1 MQSSAQVCHNSYYLK
16 ISREM
21 GAVSMTEQ
29 AQGRLADAKLGFI
42 GVGNMGGAII
52 RGLLAGGRVARENLV
67 YYDPDPAR
75 QAQMEELGVEAALDN
90 AEVMHAPVV
99 VLGIKPQVMPAVL
112 AQVKEFARPW
122 HLIISIAAGVP
133 LAVLEAAFP
142 ESRVIRVMPNT
153 PTLVGAGMAALAPG
167 TGITPDDLDL
177 ALELFRAVGEA
188 VVVEERLMD
197 AVTGLSGSGPA
208 FVAVFI
214 EALAD
219 GGVKMGLPRPL
230 ALTLASQ
237 TVLGTAKLCLEEEL
251 HPGRLKDM
259 VTSPGGTTIA
269 GLHALE
275 SGGFRGAVMDAVTAA
290 AARSEELGKK
300 S

>member
-1 MQSSAQVCHNSYYLK
+1 MS
-16 ISREM
+16 I
-21 GAVSMTEQ
+21 TEPGK
-29 AQGRLADAKLGFI
+29 GRLAETKLGFI
-42 GVGNMGGAII
+42 GVGSMGGAII
-52 RGLLAGGRVARENLV
+52 RGLLARGRVARENLI
-67 YYDPDPAR
+67 YYDPDPTR
-75 QAQMEELGVEAALDN
+75 QAQMDALEVEAALDN

-99 VLGIKPQVMPAVL
+99 VLGVKPQIMLAVL
-112 AQVKEFARPW
+112 NAVKEFARPW

-133 LAVLEAAFP
+133 LTVLEGALP
-142 ESRVIRVMPNT
+142 DSRVIRVMPNT

-167 TGITPDDLDL
+167 KGVTPEDLNLALDL
-177 ALELFRAVGEA
+177 FGAVGQA

-230 ALTLASQ
+230 ALTLATQ
-237 TVLGTAKLCLEEEL
+237 TVLGTARLCHEEQL
-251 HPGRLKDM
+251 HPAVLKDQ

-275 SGGFRGAVMDAVTAA
+275 SSGFRAAVMDAVSAA
-290 AARSEELGKK
+290 AARSKELGKGK
-300 S
+300 

>member
-1 MQSSAQVCHNSYYLK
+1 M
-16 ISREM
+16 
-21 GAVSMTEQ
+21 
-29 AQGRLADAKLGFI
+29 D
-42 GVGNMGGAII
+42 
-52 RGLLAGGRVARENLV
+52 
-67 YYDPDPAR
+67 D
-75 QAQMEELGVEAALDN
+75 LGVAAALDN
-90 AEVMHAPVV
+90 PEVMHAPVV
-99 VLGIKPQVMPAVL
+99 VLGVKPQVLPAVL
-112 AQVKEFARPW
+112 ASVKEFARPW

-133 LAVLEAAFP
+133 LAVLEEALP
-142 ESRVIRVMPNT
+142 DSRVIRVMPNT

-167 TGITPDDLDL
+167 RGVTPEDL
-177 ALELFRAVGEA
+177 ALALDLFGAVGRA

-230 ALTLASQ
+230 ALTLAIQ
-237 TVLGTAKLCLEEEL
+237 TVLGTARLCHEEQM
-251 HPGRLKDM
+251 HPAVLKDL

-275 SGGFRGAVMDAVTAA
+275 SRGFRSAVMDAVSAA
-290 AARSEELGKK
+290 AARSKELGKK

>member
-1 MQSSAQVCHNSYYLK
+1 M
-16 ISREM
+16 
-21 GAVSMTEQ
+21 SMTEPGK
-29 AQGRLADAKLGFI
+29 GRLAEIKLGFI
-42 GVGNMGGAII
+42 GAGNMGGAII
-52 RGLLAGGRVARENLV
+52 RGLLTGGRVPRENLI
-67 YYDPDPAR
+67 YHDPDPAR
-75 QAQMEELGVEAALDN
+75 QAQMEELGVAAALDN
-90 AEVMHAPVV
+90 PEVMHAPL
-99 VLGIKPQVMPAVL
+99 VLLGVKPQVMPAVL
-112 AQVKEFARPW
+112 AGIREFARPW

-133 LAVLEAAFP
+133 LAVLEAACP

-167 TGITPDDLDL
+167 CRVTPDDLAL
-177 ALELFRAVGEA
+177 ALELFKAVGEA
-188 VVVEERLMD
+188 VVVEERLLD

-230 ALTLASQ
+230 ALTLATQ
-237 TVLGTAKLCLEEEL
+237 TVLGAARLCHEEQM
-251 HPGRLKDM
+251 HPAVLKDL
-259 VTSPGGTTIA
+259 VTSPAGTTIA

-290 AARSEELGKK
+290 ARRSEELGK
-300 S
+300 SN

>member
-1 MQSSAQVCHNSYYLK
+1 
-16 ISREM
+16 
-21 GAVSMTEQ
+21 MTEP
-29 AQGRLADAKLGFI
+29 GKERLADIKLGFI

-52 RGLLAGGRVARENLV
+52 RGLLAGGFVLRENLV

-75 QAQMEELGVEAALDN
+75 QAQMDELGVSTALDN

-99 VLGIKPQVMPAVL
+99 VLAVKPQVLAPVL
-112 AQVKEFARPW
+112 AGVKEFARPW
-122 HLIISIAAGVP
+122 HLIISIAAGVS
-133 LAVLEAAFP
+133 LEVLEGAFP
-142 ESRVIRVMPNT
+142 DSRVIRVMPNA
-153 PTLVGAGMAALAPG
+153 PTLVGAGMVALAPG
-167 TGITPDDLDL
+167 RGVSPEDL
-177 ALELFRAVGEA
+177 ALALDLFRAVGQA

-219 GGVKMGLPRPL
+219 GGVKMGLPRAL
-230 ALTLASQ
+230 AHTMAVQ
-237 TVLGTAKLCLEEEL
+237 TVLGTAKLCLEEDL

-269 GLHALE
+269 GIHALE
-275 SGGFRGAVMDAVTAA
+275 SSGFRGAVMDAVTAA
-290 AARSEELGKK
+290 ARRSEELGKK
-300 S
+300 

>member
-1 MQSSAQVCHNSYYLK
+1 MS
-16 ISREM
+16 I
-21 GAVSMTEQ
+21 TEPGK
-29 AQGRLADAKLGFI
+29 GRLAGIKLGFI
-42 GVGNMGGAII
+42 GVGSMGGAII
-52 RGLLAGGRVARENLV
+52 RALLAGGHVARENLV

-75 QAQMEELGVEAALDN
+75 QAQMDELEVEAALDN
-90 AEVMHAPVV
+90 PEVMHAPVV
-99 VLGIKPQVMPAVL
+99 VLGVKPQALPAIL
-112 AQVKEFARPW
+112 ASIKEFARPW

-133 LAVLEAAFP
+133 LAVLEGAFP
-142 ESRVIRVMPNT
+142 DSRVIRVMPNT

-167 TGITPDDLDL
+167 RGVTPEDL
-177 ALELFRAVGEA
+177 ALALDLFRAVGQA

-219 GGVKMGLPRPL
+219 GGVNMGLPRPL
-230 ALTLASQ
+230 ALTMATQ
-237 TVLGTAKLCLEEEL
+237 TVLGTARLCHEEQL
-251 HPGRLKDM
+251 HPAVIKDL

-275 SGGFRGAVMDAVTAA
+275 SGGFRGAVMDAVSAA
-290 AARSEELGKK
+290 AARSKELGKGK
-300 S
+300 

>member
-1 MQSSAQVCHNSYYLK
+1 M
-16 ISREM
+16 
-21 GAVSMTEQ
+21 SMTEPGK
-29 AQGRLADAKLGFI
+29 GRLAETKLGFI
-42 GVGNMGGAII
+42 GAGSMGGAII
-52 RGLLAGGRVARENLV
+52 RGLLAGGHVVRENLIC
-67 YYDPDPAR
+67 YDPDPAR
-75 QAQMEELGVEAALDN
+75 QAQMEEIGVEAALDN

-99 VLGIKPQVMPAVL
+99 ILGVKPQVMPAVL
-112 AQVKEFARPW
+112 GAIKEFARPW

-133 LAVLEAAFP
+133 LKVLEGACP

-153 PTLVGAGMAALAPG
+153 PTLVGAGMAALATG
-167 TGITPDDLDL
+167 RGITPDDLAL
-177 ALELFRAVGEA
+177 ALDLFRAVGQAE
-188 VVVEERLMD
+188 VVEERLMD

-230 ALTLASQ
+230 ALNLATQ
-237 TVLGTAKLCLEEEL
+237 TVLGAARLCQEEKL
-251 HPGRLKDM
+251 HPALLKDL

-275 SGGFRGAVMDAVTAA
+275 SSGFRGAVMDAVSAA
-290 AARSEELGKK
+290 AARSKELGQTG
-300 S
+300 